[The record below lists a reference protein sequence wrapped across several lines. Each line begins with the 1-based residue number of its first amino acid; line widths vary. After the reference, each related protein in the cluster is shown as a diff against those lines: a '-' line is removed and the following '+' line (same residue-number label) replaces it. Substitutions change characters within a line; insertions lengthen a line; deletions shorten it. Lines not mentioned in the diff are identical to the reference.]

1 MACGFARELGRLAR
15 AAGIVLEFED
25 SSVEHPEVHEKVV
38 PLTGAPFT
46 ALEVNDFAVP
56 PDPLVEG
63 LGTPSITFGFQK
75 RLDFDR
81 EEFHGSISGSLGRW
95 FSHSSPREGLK

>member
-1 MACGFARELGRLAR
+1 MAFGFARELGRLAR

-25 SSVEHPEVHEKVV
+25 TSVEHPEVHEKVV
-38 PLTGAPFT
+38 LLTGAPLT
-46 ALEVNDFAVP
+46 ALEVNDFAVL

-63 LGTPSITFGFQK
+63 LGMPSIPFGFQK

-81 EEFHGSISGSLGRW
+81 EESHGSISGSFCRW
-95 FSHSSPREGLK
+95 FSHSLSREG